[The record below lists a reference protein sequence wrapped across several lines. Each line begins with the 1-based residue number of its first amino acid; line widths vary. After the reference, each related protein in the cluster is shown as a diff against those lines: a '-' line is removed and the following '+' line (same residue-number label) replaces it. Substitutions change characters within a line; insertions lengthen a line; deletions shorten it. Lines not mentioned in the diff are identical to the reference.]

1 MRLLI
6 AVPIA
11 LGAGAVAAIVAIW
24 LMVVPV
30 FWGVVVALP
39 VAAGTLLAL
48 VLAGVA
54 APTWQPSPAPPESL
68 TSHQAST
75 LSTRLAEA
83 TKDPHR
89 FRNRVQPR
97 LRSLA
102 LNTLRQRPGLGDVT
116 DLHDPGA
123 REALGPELYTLLT
136 DRDARL
142 PSPHRLAELLS
153 RLEGK

>member
-6 AVPIA
+6 AIPIA
-11 LGAGAVAAIVAIW
+11 LAAGAVAAVVAIW

-30 FWGVVVALP
+30 FWGVVIGLP
-39 VAAGTLLAL
+39 VMAGTLLAL

-54 APTWQPSPAPPESL
+54 APTWQAVPAPPDSL
-68 TSHQAST
+68 TLHQASS
-75 LSTRLAEA
+75 LSTRFAEA
-83 TKDPHR
+83 TKDPQR

-102 LNTLRQRPGLGDVT
+102 LSALRQQPATSGVT
-116 DLHDPGA
+116 SLHDAKA
-123 REALGPELYTLLT
+123 REALGTELYTLLT